1 MKRDREIDCSIRYF
15 FFHVGNEFE
24 SVIGDVLRARRHARS
39 GVKREKVIR
48 EGTFETFAR
57 VRFIITGKETLELGR
72 RSNRGILES
81 FLRYKTLL
89 PPRLSPL
96 LPFPAPGI
104 LPAAKSSFKPVE
116 KPAVLSVSL
125 EISFVS
131 LPGGFTWEE
140 GRGKRWTRGGNLFT
154 GSLCVA
160 NISIP
165 ALIFIFRATET
176 RTTSK

>member
-1 MKRDREIDCSIRYF
+1 M
-15 FFHVGNEFE
+15 
-24 SVIGDVLRARRHARS
+24 LRARRHARS

-104 LPAAKSSFKPVE
+104 LPAKSSFKPVE
-116 KPAVLSVSL
+116 KPTVLSVSL

-140 GRGKRWTRGGNLFT
+140 GER
-154 GSLCVA
+154 
-160 NISIP
+160 
-165 ALIFIFRATET
+165 ET
-176 RTTSK
+176 LDAGR